1 MMSPTR
7 RRGFRDEMGSWKIIC
22 IRVRI
27 RRRSSP
33 SSSVSSVPSKA
44 TRPCLGGGT
53 DQRSAGG
60 RLAAPGLADE
70 PKGLTGRMSRLTSL
84 TADLQPGAPDGELH
98 REVLGAQQRLTLGAE
113 VRRPLP
119 AIRPPHCH
127 RGSRR
132 RRWPPPPWSARGP
145 GEGSP
150 PVPSCP
156 PGTPPGTSRRTGGQG
171 VSDPQ
176 RRLVLVTAGLGVE
189 NSGAEVAALRRIDE
203 VRRPAGDDLELGV
216 RLVLEPGD
224 RRGAPLCRACGRWRT
239 ATPWAPSQR
248 SCLRTSPRSHRPV
261 PRPHPGRDEHEG
273 HEPLPLLL
281 GEEVQD
287 LGLHGHVER

>member
-1 MMSPTR
+1 M
-7 RRGFRDEMGSWKIIC
+7 
-22 IRVRI
+22 
-27 RRRSSP
+27 
-33 SSSVSSVPSKA
+33 
-44 TRPCLGGGT
+44 
-53 DQRSAGG
+53 
-60 RLAAPGLADE
+60 
-70 PKGLTGRMSRLTSL
+70 
-84 TADLQPGAPDGELH
+84 
-98 REVLGAQQRLTLGAE
+98 
-113 VRRPLP
+113 PLP

-176 RRLVLVTAGLGVE
+176 RRLVLVTAGLGVGTA
-189 NSGAEVAALRRIDE
+189 GAEVAALRRIDE

-224 RRGAPLCRACGRWRT
+224 RLEERLCVGHADAGEQHARGLP
-239 ATPWAPSQR
+239 QR
-248 SCLRTSPRSHRPV
+248 SCLRTSPRSIGPSTT
-261 PRPHPGRDEHEG
+261 PRSRDEHEG

-287 LGLHGHVER
+287 LGLHGHVERSGLVGEQQPRSASQADRDDHPLTQTRELVRYSFNRWAGSGIPTWERRARAVSLVSSLSMSRWYSSDSVIWRPTRTTGLSEVMGSWKTIAISVPQRLCIRSGP